1 MADELRYI
9 NAVVHSAYNLSQVF
23 PRVHH
28 GPPSIGLA
36 EYHLA
41 YKIQEF

>member
-28 GPPSIGLA
+28 GPPSMSLTEDYLA
-36 EYHLA
+36 HQL
-41 YKIQEF
+41 